1 MLLHGRLALRHALCK
16 RHATFVISSS
26 CKFNNCFS
34 HAAAFIRD
42 AARRSHL
49 MSARMISDQ
58 AAIAVGAF
66 SVVDTEAGRVVSF
79 AVSLDGW

>member
-1 MLLHGRLALRHALCK
+1 MEHGRLALSHAPCE
-16 RHATFVISSS
+16 RHATDSSSTVVIS
-26 CKFNNCFS
+26 CKFNSFS
-34 HAAAFIRD
+34 HMQHFAMP
-42 AARRSHL
+42 ARRSHL
-49 MSARMISDQ
+49 MSARTISDQ